1 MPMAS
6 DHQPTGALPSIPRM
20 RAMFFVYLTV
30 IVSGVVYFSVIGLT
44 HH

>member
-6 DHQPTGALPSIPRM
+6 DHQPTGPLPSILSM
-20 RAMFFVYLTV
+20 RAMFFTYLTV
-30 IVSGVVYFSVIGLT
+30 IVSGLVYFSVIGLA